1 MIGCL
6 TAPFRAVGCL
16 MILVALG
23 WGWWNRDR
31 VMTEAHRLRD
41 WIGSDAGTGTATP
54 ASRASSIGRPGQRA
68 RRTAEVKI
76 DSLNG
81 WRADS
86 VVLSA
91 AEVASLLG
99 SGLDPRLRKRL
110 DSLRVELGEGEIV
123 VNARFSTAALPRDLL
138 GPLGGAVRPWEP
150 VQVAGP
156 VAITRSER
164 GEWTVRSFR
173 VRNFPLP
180 RELMGRLVARAT
192 GDSVRQT
199 IRFRVPP
206 GVRDM
211 HVHPS
216 GATLYGSPPR

>member
-16 MILVALG
+16 VILTALA

-31 VMTEAHRLRD
+31 VMTEAHRLMDRAG
-41 WIGSDAGTGTATP
+41 IEAGTGTAKP
-54 ASRASSIGRPGQRA
+54 ASQSGSIGRPGQRA
-68 RRTAEVKI
+68 RRSAEAKI

-99 SGLDPRLRKRL
+99 NGLDARLRKRL
-110 DSLRVELGEGEIV
+110 DSIRVELGEGEIV
-123 VNARFSTAALPRDLL
+123 VNALFSTAALPRDML

-156 VAITRSER
+156 VAVTRPER
-164 GEWTVRSFR
+164 GEWTVRRFR
-173 VRNFPLP
+173 VRDFPLP
-180 RELMGRLVARAT
+180 RELMGRLVGRAT
-192 GDSVRQT
+192 GDSVRQS
-199 IRFRVPP
+199 IRFRIPP
-206 GVRDM
+206 GVRDL
-211 HVHPS
+211 HVHRS